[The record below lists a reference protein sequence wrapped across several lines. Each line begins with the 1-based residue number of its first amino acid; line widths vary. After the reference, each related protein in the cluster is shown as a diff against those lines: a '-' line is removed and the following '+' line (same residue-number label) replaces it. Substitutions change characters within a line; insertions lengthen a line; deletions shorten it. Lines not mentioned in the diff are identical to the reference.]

1 MSNLTPSIVP
11 SGDNE
16 DNETVYLVLDDLGDL
31 GRSWR
36 ETDIETAA
44 KLETI
49 ISDLL
54 KGEYANP
61 VRIIGFNTGEGWSR
75 DVSGD
80 VASELQY
87 RCDRLWNRVPANLEG
102 FIERHLWRNRA

>member
-11 SGDNE
+11 NGDNE
-16 DNETVYLVLDDLGDL
+16 TVTVYLVLDDFGDL
-31 GRSWR
+31 GRCWR

-44 KLETI
+44 SLESI

-61 VRIIGFNTGEGWSR
+61 VRVIGFNTEEGWSR

-80 VASELQY
+80 VATELQS
-87 RCDRLWNRVPANLEG
+87 RCDRLRNHVPANLEG
-102 FIERHLWRNRA
+102 FIERHLWRA

>member
-1 MSNLTPSIVP
+1 MSNWTPSIVP
-11 SGDNE
+11 NG
-16 DNETVYLVLDDLGDL
+16 DNETVYLVLDDFGDL
-31 GRSWR
+31 GRCWR

-44 KLETI
+44 DLQTI
-49 ISDLL
+49 TGDLM

-61 VRIIGFNTGEGWSR
+61 VRVIGFNTGEGWSR

-80 VASELQY
+80 VARELQS
-87 RCDRLWNRVPANLEG
+87 RCDRLWNHVPANLEG